1 MDAERRGEA
10 AFRAQGSGFGFY
22 VLWSRVEG
30 WSKPGEGDA
39 QGRGEAVRVD
49 GSRSLVV
56 QVQPH
61 QGGVLRQPSPPCF
74 ANQDLGPKV
83 EGVYLRV

>member
-1 MDAERRGEA
+1 MDAERREEVVL
-10 AFRAQGSGFGFY
+10 RAQGSGFG
-22 VLWSRVEG
+22 VDVVWSRVEERA
-30 WSKPGEGDA
+30 KPGEDDA
-39 QGRGEAVRVD
+39 EGGGEALRLD

-74 ANQDLGPKV
+74 AIEDLGPEV
-83 EGVYLRV
+83 QGVYLRV

>member
-1 MDAERRGEA
+1 MIEGRVMPGEDDAEG
-10 AFRAQGSGFGFY
+10 G
-22 VLWSRVEG
+22 
-30 WSKPGEGDA
+30 
-39 QGRGEAVRVD
+39 GEAVRVD

-74 ANQDLGPKV
+74 AI
-83 EGVYLRV
+83 